1 MSTEHKKDAKDCF
14 MTIRIPADIYNALRN
29 SANENTRTFASQ
41 VLHYIKHGLANEK
54 TTAL

>member
-1 MSTEHKKDAKDCF
+1 MSTEHKKDTKDCF
-14 MTIRIPADIYNALRN
+14 MTLRIPADIYNALRN

-41 VLHYIKHGLANEK
+41 VLHYIKQGLANEK